1 LTIVGFFG
9 PEVTQQYYIQ
19 PYKYYGGAFWSYV
32 PVGLYESSGL
42 SWYPSVRILVKLEPG
57 ADGKSVASE
66 ILELDNVA
74 DNANYVRSVA
84 EELVTYQ
91 SDLLLTGSLNIQRI
105 GVVFSI
111 LAASVATSLV
121 TLVSLQERKREA
133 SIMSARGLSFKQL
146 VTMLLAENLAIV
158 VFSAI
163 LGIVVGLIV
172 VRGNV
177 AASNATLSYSLV
189 AHRMVFPTD
198 AIILLSTCLIL
209 VFASAIIPLILLTKR
224 YVSKLGRIVRL

>member
-1 LTIVGFFG
+1 
-9 PEVTQQYYIQ
+9 
-19 PYKYYGGAFWSYV
+19 
-32 PVGLYESSGL
+32 
-42 SWYPSVRILVKLEPG
+42 VKLEPG

-74 DNANYVRSVA
+74 DNVNYVRSVA
-84 EELVTYQ
+84 EELETCQ

-121 TLVSLQERKREA
+121 TLVSLQERKREV